1 MTTTY
6 EGALDEIFTAFRT
19 GINANSVAILGYVP
33 YIEWPGSN
41 TEIPPD
47 PSKFWLRISSKGVDS
62 GQGTLSENIVTN
74 GSKRF
79 ETVGLIFVQI
89 MAPKRNDALAM
100 CIRLGMTIQNIFR
113 KRTLNVIMRN
123 AKMKEMPYENGCL
136 RLNVTAE
143 FEFDEI
149 L

>member
-6 EGALDEIFTAFRT
+6 EGALNEVFSAFNS
-19 GINANSVAILGYVP
+19 GISANSVAILGYVP

-41 TEIPPD
+41 TTTPPD
-47 PSKFWLRISSKGVDS
+47 ASKFWLRISSKGADS
-62 GQGTLSENIVTN
+62 GQGTLSENVVTN
-74 GSKRF
+74 GSRRF

-89 MAPKRNDALAM
+89 MAPKRDDALAM

-113 KRTLNVIMRN
+113 NRTLNVILRN
-123 AKMKEMPYENGCL
+123 AKLKEMPYENGCL
-136 RLNVTAE
+136 RMNVTAE